1 MARKTTTLMPNS
13 GVELNVTGDPVPG
26 DSYYGYTD
34 GIHTVAIYCQNLTGR
49 VKVQGTLATNPG
61 EGDWF
66 DILLTGMP
74 YKDYTG
80 FTGVEGFTFI
90 ANLVYLRATRYCARL
105 ENVVHHPRSKLL
117 HPLDPY
123 FLAVNVFG

>member
-1 MARKTTTLMPNS
+1 MPNS

-90 ANLVYLRATRYCARL
+90 ANLVYLRAI
-105 ENVVHHPRSKLL
+105 
-117 HPLDPY
+117 LDRDSLGITDVTGAGY
-123 FLAVNVFG
+123 IDKIYLNY